1 MTTPNQRNLPQNA
14 LHPDHPPHGPSLAGR
29 LVLIGVLAGGVVAQD
44 RGGRLDEAERILPRV
59 ARAERVVL
67 PTRAAAVQ
75 PVNPGLTRGEDWS
88 GATGVRAAAL
98 PEGSFLIERAGRV
111 IEGPHGRR
119 VFVPTGEAQSGG
131 EGPMLL
137 LPCAALE
144 RLEMTLSDGDIPVR
158 VSGEVFVY
166 RNRRHLLVSSFLA
179 GAGEPEPAAEE
190 PVEPEDA
197 GEAPVETPAE
207 EPEDPASLMD
217 DPDVRGLLEEL
228 ESEPAAGAGQERS
241 ESAQAQ
247 READG
252 GAGVPLLPDGTP
264 VVRRRG
270 RLSRMTDGAW
280 AFVFDND
287 EADAMSSN
295 ALGVL
300 PCLLL
305 QRIEREAFAKGEGN
319 EVILSGRVYAYGGQ
333 SYLLPTMVVRVR
345 GSGISSVQ

>member
-1 MTTPNQRNLPQNA
+1 MINPMTRNLPVR
-14 LHPDHPPHGPSLAGR
+14 PFRGPHCRPVMGWLLMA
-29 LVLIGVLAGGVVAQD
+29 GVLAGGAAAQD
-44 RGGRLDEAERILPRV
+44 RGGRVEEAERILPRV
-59 ARAERVVL
+59 ARVERVVQ

-75 PVNPGLTRGEDWS
+75 PVNPGLTQGEDWS
-88 GATGVRAAAL
+88 GAAGVQAAAL

-119 VFVPTGEAQSGG
+119 VFVPTGEAQAAG

-144 RLEMTLSDGDIPVR
+144 RLEMTLSGGDIPVR
-158 VSGEVFVY
+158 VSGEVLVY

-179 GAGEPEPAAEE
+179 GAGEAPAAEQPAE
-190 PVEPEDA
+190 PPAEPGVTEGAD
-197 GEAPVETPAE
+197 GEA
-207 EPEDPASLMD
+207 EDPASLMD

-228 ESEPAAGAGQERS
+228 ETEPAAGAGQDRT

-247 READG
+247 REAVDGAG
-252 GAGVPLLPDGTP
+252 GAGVPLAPDGTP

-270 RLSRMTDGAW
+270 RLARMTDGAW

-287 EADAMSSN
+287 EADALSSK
-295 ALGVL
+295 AMGVL

-305 QRIEREAFAKGEGN
+305 ERIEREAFAKGEGN
-319 EVILSGRVYAYGGQ
+319 EVILSGRVYAYDGQ

>member
-1 MTTPNQRNLPQNA
+1 MTTPMPRKLPCC
-14 LHPDHPPHGPSLAGR
+14 PFRGPHCRPVTGWLLLA
-29 LVLIGVLAGGVVAQD
+29 GVLAGGTGGAGAQD
-44 RGGRLDEAERILPRV
+44 RGGRVEDAERILPRV

-75 PVNPGLTRGEDWS
+75 PVNPGLTQGEDWA
-88 GATGVRAAAL
+88 GAAGVQAAAL

-119 VFVPTGEAQSGG
+119 VFVPTGEARAAG

-144 RLEMTLSDGDIPVR
+144 RLEMTLSGGDIPVR
-158 VSGEVFVY
+158 VSGEVLVY

-179 GAGEPEPAAEE
+179 GAGEAPAAEE
-190 PVEPEDA
+190 PAEPPAGA
-197 GEAPVETPAE
+197 GEAEPAE
-207 EPEDPASLMD
+207 GEAEDPASLMD

-228 ESEPAAGAGQERS
+228 ETEPAAGAGEERS

-247 READG
+247 REAG
-252 GAGVPLLPDGTP
+252 GAGVPLAPDGTP

-270 RLSRMTDGAW
+270 RLARMNDGAW

-287 EADAMSSN
+287 EADALSSK
-295 ALGVL
+295 AMGVL

-305 QRIEREAFAKGEGN
+305 ERIEREAFAKGEGN
-319 EVILSGRVYAYGGQ
+319 EVILSGRVYAYDGQ